1 MTQQAL
7 AKVVQRA
14 IGDAAFRRQLN
25 SDPAGALRGFDL
37 TADEVSAVRAGDAG
51 RLSALGI
58 DQRMSKVFI
67 AGGSLSGPSRLS
79 STDMTG
85 SPAAVDAASAS
96 AGNRMSIPSDPDRVL
111 NADDGGGISTTRS
124 AINDP
129 DNVRIVNADTTSET
143 TSSSFRT
150 GDDWKFADRGAAQAS
165 RGSDDWAKSGFVDKS
180 EGYLTKDAG
189 ASGAPGSAVTD
200 AHDRGGLT
208 AHDISAPTTPDAA
221 PDGSAQAD
229 GTNIIPH

>member
-1 MTQQAL
+1 
-7 AKVVQRA
+7 
-14 IGDAAFRRQLN
+14 
-25 SDPAGALRGFDL
+25 
-37 TADEVSAVRAGDAG
+37 
-51 RLSALGI
+51 
-58 DQRMSKVFI
+58 MSKVFI

-111 NADDGGGISTTRS
+111 NADDGGGISTTRSAINDPDNVRIVNADDGGGISTTRS